1 MPNPTPNH
9 VTLDL
14 EKRIEAIEALGDVE
28 LGKFTKWDWWLCVV
42 GAGLC
47 MVFSLLLIRQLKN
60 LMNLLR

>member
-42 GAGLC
+42 GA
-47 MVFSLLLIRQLKN
+47 VVVPAILLWWYAG
-60 LMNLLR
+60 